1 MATLVFLGIPLNV
14 SSPHPPQPPFQSFVQ
29 NYFLSLYC
37 MWLLVIFYFL
47 STYSV
52 RGTEQAVGYS
62 TGAPG
67 VATYFLTI
75 ELVSNF
81 VLEELKDFIDLGLQN
96 PLSLD

>member
-1 MATLVFLGIPLNV
+1 MG
-14 SSPHPPQPPFQSFVQ
+14 
-29 NYFLSLYC
+29 
-37 MWLLVIFYFL
+37 LLVIFYFL

-67 VATYFLTI
+67 AATYFLTI

-81 VLEELKDFIDLGLQN
+81 VLEELKDFIGLGLRN
-96 PLSLD
+96 PLSWHWSYQ